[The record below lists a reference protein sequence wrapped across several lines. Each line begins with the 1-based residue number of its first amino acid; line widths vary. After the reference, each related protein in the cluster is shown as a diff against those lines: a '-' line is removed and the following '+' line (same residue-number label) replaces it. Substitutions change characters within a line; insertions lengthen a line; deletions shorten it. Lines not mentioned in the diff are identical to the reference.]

1 MLSVV
6 RSGSRIVLRL
16 DIFQMFRPGEL
27 DENGHGDGGEE
38 RIAGLIGEAYRQKTE
53 NERRSFFPIPEIL
66 VEQVNCANQQE
77 QQKVLCLSH
86 VIDGFVVYSGRAT
99 FPAPLEKANKWVL
112 D

>member
-1 MLSVV
+1 MLLPRN
-6 RSGSRIVLRL
+6 RSRFVFWL
-16 DIFQMFRPGEL
+16 DIFQMARPSEL
-27 DENGHGDGGEE
+27 HEYGHGYGGKE

-53 NERRSFFPIPEIL
+53 NDRSFFPIPEIL
-66 VEQVNCANQQE
+66 MEQVNCANQQE

-86 VIDGFVVYSGRAT
+86 VIDGFVCYSGRAT